1 VRAAILASLAAAVAV
16 AVVALA
22 GCGGGSAQRE
32 TTPPPPPS
40 GTGYF
45 VGSQEGIGATLD
57 LGADDPVSRKVTR
70 ALLAEA
76 GPADPPAA
84 VGIASIVNETPSGFD
99 APRFIAVLESGRG
112 VILVPA
118 AEALREARGPAA
130 RAARAAL
137 AGVPERVPAEGAG
150 LAYLVLRG
158 APVDEVASV
167 AMAAGPQPS
176 ITLAARRR

>member
-1 VRAAILASLAAAVAV
+1 VRAALAAALA
-16 AVVALA
+16 AVVLALA
-22 GCGGGSAQRE
+22 GCGGDAAPRE
-32 TTPPPPPS
+32 TAPPPPPS

-57 LGADDPVSRKVTR
+57 LVGDDPVSRTVTR
-70 ALLAEA
+70 ALLAES
-76 GPADPPAA
+76 GPAAAPAA

-99 APRFIAVLESGRG
+99 APRFIAILESGRA

-118 AEALREARGPAA
+118 AEALRVAHGPAA

-137 AGVPERVPAEGAG
+137 RRVPGRIPSEGAG
-150 LAYLVLRG
+150 LAYLVLSG
-158 APVDEVASV
+158 ARVDEVASV
-167 AMAAGPQPS
+167 RMAAGPQPS